1 MELALIT
8 HAHADHARGGHE
20 HYLAASPGQ
29 GVLRKRLGDIRLQT
43 LSYGVRL
50 RIGQVD
56 VSFHPAGHVLGSAQI
71 RVEHKGEIWVASGDY
86 KLDEDPTC
94 AAFEPVRCHTFVS
107 ESTFGLPIYRWQKPH
122 QVFADI
128 NRWWQANAD
137 NGRPSILYCYSFGKA
152 QRILAGINPSIGPI
166 ICHGAIEPLNQAY
179 RDSGVALPE
188 TFKVSDIADRKLFE
202 RSLILAPPS
211 AAGSAWLQ
219 RFGAVSDAFASGWM
233 QLRGARR
240 RRSVDR
246 GFVLSDH
253 ADWPGLLKA
262 VGATG
267 AQRVLLT
274 HGYVAVMV
282 RWLQEHGFEAH
293 SLDTE
298 FGADEDEASG
308 VTAELT

>member
-1 MELALIT
+1 MSGALSEALVNACRANAVQTAIVGDDSDLRYRDIAEQARAVAAT
-8 HAHADHARGGHE
+8 LRAAGVEAD
-20 HYLAASPGQ
+20 
-29 GVLRKRLGDIRLQT
+29 
-43 LSYGVRL
+43 
-50 RIGQVD
+50 
-56 VSFHPAGHVLGSAQI
+56 
-71 RVEHKGEIWVASGDY
+71 
-86 KLDEDPTC
+86 
-94 AAFEPVRCHTFVS
+94 EPVHVHVS
-107 ESTFGLPIYRWQKPH
+107 NQPL
-122 QVFADI
+122 DI
-128 NRWWQANAD
+128 AA
-137 NGRPSILYCYSFGKA
+137 IL
-152 QRILAGINPSIGPI
+152 GIWLVG
-166 ICHGAIEPLNQAY
+166 
-179 RDSGVALPE
+179 GVAVPVHR
-188 TFKVSDIADRKLFE
+188 TT
-202 RSLILAPPS
+202 PS
-211 AAGSAWLQ
+211 
-219 RFGAVSDAFASGWM
+219 AVSDAFASGWM